1 MYKGLFMKKIL
12 KEFFYSFDLFLINY
26 LFATF
31 PIMKVRFLFFKISGM
46 KIGKQTYINMRQY
59 ILGPKRIKI
68 GNGCHINQS
77 CFLDGRA
84 GIAIGDNVSISHYVK
99 IVTGSHDVQSSDFC
113 GKFSPVIIGNH
124 VWIGMGAIILPNVKI
139 GDGAVVA
146 AGAVV
151 TKNVEPYS
159 IVAGIPAKKI
169 TDRNSNLSYTCKC
182 TQFLG

>member
-1 MYKGLFMKKIL
+1 MKNTL
-12 KEFFYSFDLFLINY
+12 KEFFYSLDLFILNY
-26 LFATF
+26 LLVSF
-31 PIMKVRFLFFKISGM
+31 PIMKVRFFFLKLSGM
-46 KIGKQTYINMRQY
+46 KIGKKTYINMRQY
-59 ILGPKRIKI
+59 VLGPKRIRI

-84 GIAIGDNVSISHYVK
+84 GITIGDNVSISHYVK
-99 IVTGSHDVQSSDFC
+99 IVTGTHDVQSSKFA
-113 GKFSPVIIGNH
+113 GKFSPVSIGNN
-124 VWIGMGAIILPNVKI
+124 VWIGIGATILPNVKI

-169 TDRNSNLSYTCKC
+169 SERNSNLLYACKC